1 MSTMVYTIPRIEN
14 ALSIKGVGIITISG
28 FIAEVGD
35 IKRFN
40 HPKQIIKL
48 AGLNLKETSS
58 MR

>member
-1 MSTMVYTIPRIEN
+1 MVYTIPRIEN